1 MTSPARIWH
10 PDSSPLLTT
19 VAPSAMKNPPPSS
32 ALRRSSRSVRSK
44 KSARRASA
52 GSSTSV
58 INWRHHRSRTG
69 SLAPSPSSAQGRG
82 CGRRC
87 NMARKWCAVI
97 LISVGVLL
105 TLDVTGTIAA
115 GDLLERWWPLI
126 LVTLGIAQLLDHPEH
141 FVTPTILMLA
151 GGVFLLSTLEVW
163 NVDVG
168 ELIGPVILIGV
179 GASILIGRTISPPL
193 ASRAETRDLLD

>member
-1 MTSPARIWH
+1 
-10 PDSSPLLTT
+10 
-19 VAPSAMKNPPPSS
+19 
-32 ALRRSSRSVRSK
+32 
-44 KSARRASA
+44 
-52 GSSTSV
+52 
-58 INWRHHRSRTG
+58 
-69 SLAPSPSSAQGRG
+69 
-82 CGRRC
+82 
-87 NMARKWCAVI
+87 MARKWFAVI
-97 LISVGVLL
+97 LIAVGVIL

-168 ELIGPVILIGV
+168 ELMNPPGVVPVVIK
-179 GASILIGRTISPPL
+179 S
-193 ASRAETRDLLD
+193 LLFS